1 MKYVSLAFLGVASAT
16 SVQNNAMKKVVTLL
30 EGMKAT
36 IEKETADGKKDQE
49 DYADWCIKSITE
61 TTADVKYGSEKVE
74 ELAAVAEDGSAQAA
88 AKAAEAADCAAAIGK
103 SQAAQ
108 KDAEDARKKEHATF
122 VGEEAELVEADAM
135 LGKAYSVLKRSLALM
150 QTSSGKSVQETY
162 TTEVVAAL
170 GQIIESAWVDAESS
184 KKLTAF
190 LEDADSLSMNQP
202 QAKTSN
208 YQSKSGGIL
217 TAIQQMQEKNAEVL
231 GKLREKE
238 MKARHAYEMVMQDL
252 KNIEENKGE
261 QMAAA
266 KEAGAKSSAKGK
278 DAEASGAETAD
289 TLAAD
294 KKELSETKAG
304 CAKSAKAWA
313 SREADAIEEM
323 GVIAKAVEILTG
335 KFGKAEEPAEEAFI
349 QTGNATEE
357 ESKFARRQAA
367 SQLLRK
373 LGREYNQ
380 FALIQAAQSAAAD
393 PFVKVRGMVSEMI
406 TKLEEEQRK
415 EAGKEAKCKAD
426 KAKGTKDLANKQA
439 DFEKLVSREGG
450 SKAKISKLQSD
461 VADLN
466 TQLKELAASLKEA
479 ASMRNKTKA
488 DNEATIKDAAE
499 SIEALSGAIKTLTD
513 FYGAET
519 AFVQTGAPK
528 SDSANVIIE
537 ILQTAQEDFEKLKQ
551 ETEASESQS
560 QDSYEK
566 LVQDG
571 EVTKAKKQALVD
583 GKTNE
588 ISSVKVQLS
597 QISEDLV
604 DAEKALTAANDFLKN
619 VNEACANKAMSFD
632 ERQKRRGAE
641 IAGLHEALEILSAD
655 ESFLQ
660 TSSGFLARHQ

>member
-1 MKYVSLAFLGVASAT
+1 MS
-16 SVQNNAMKKVVTLL
+16 
-30 EGMKAT
+30 
-36 IEKETADGKKDQE
+36 
-49 DYADWCIKSITE
+49 
-61 TTADVKYGSEKVE
+61 
-74 ELAAVAEDGSAQAA
+74 
-88 AKAAEAADCAAAIGK
+88 
-103 SQAAQ
+103 
-108 KDAEDARKKEHATF
+108 
-122 VGEEAELVEADAM
+122 
-135 LGKAYSVLKRSLALM
+135 
-150 QTSSGKSVQETY
+150 
-162 TTEVVAAL
+162 
-170 GQIIESAWVDAESS
+170 
-184 KKLTAF
+184 
-190 LEDADSLSMNQP
+190 QP
-202 QAKTSN
+202 QAQSSN

-238 MKARHAYEMVMQDL
+238 MKGRHAYEMVMQDL
-252 KNIEENKGE
+252 KNTEENKSE

-266 KEAGAKSSAKGK
+266 KQNGAKASSKGK
-278 DAEASGAETAD
+278 DAEASGAEAAD

-294 KKELSETKAG
+294 KKELAETKGG
-304 CAKSAKAWA
+304 CEKSAKAWA
-313 SREADAIEEM
+313 AREAEAIEEM

-335 KFGKAEEPAEEAFI
+335 KFGRAEEPAAEEEAFI
-349 QTGNATEE
+349 QLGNATEE
-357 ESKFARRQAA
+357 ESRFARRQAA

-380 FALIQAAQSAAAD
+380 FALIQAAESASQD

-406 TKLEEEQRK
+406 AKLEEEQRK
-415 EAGKEAKCKAD
+415 EAGKEAKCRAD
-426 KAKGTKDLANKQA
+426 KAKGEKNLANKKA
-439 DFEKLVSREGG
+439 DFEKLVSREDG
-450 SKAKISKLQSD
+450 SKAKIAKLQSD

-466 TQLKELAASLKEA
+466 TQLQELAASLKEA
-479 ASMRNKTKA
+479 TDMRNKSRA
-488 DNEATIKDAAE
+488 DNEATIQNSAE

-519 AFVQTGAPK
+519 AFVQTGQPK

-551 ETEASESQS
+551 ETEASEAEA

-571 EVTKAKKQALVD
+571 DVTKAKKQALVD

-597 QISEDLV
+597 QIGEDLV
-604 DAEKALTAANDFLKN
+604 DAEKALTAANDFLKS
-619 VNEACANKAMSFD
+619 VKEACANKAMSFE

-660 TSSGFLARHQ
+660 TTGFLARK